1 MRLPWCS
8 TGCLAVS
15 CNQLPVA
22 VPPAR
27 RPSLLLLLLHLPQV
41 CVATGRIIRDLPAVR
56 CKVCRH
62 SMVAAEVRARAACPL
77 CHSDLYSSGGS
88 AAASAASLRRSS
100 TTGSGSG
107 RGAAAK
113 LGHSTSGGSSRGQ
126 RGSAY

>member
-22 VPPAR
+22 APPAR
-27 RPSLLLLLLHLPQV
+27 RPSLLLLLHLPQV

-77 CHSDLYSSGGS
+77 CHSDLYSSAGP
-88 AAASAASLRRSS
+88 AAASSASLRRSS

-107 RGAAAK
+107 RSTAAK
-113 LGHSTSGGSSRGQ
+113 LGHSTSGGSSRGVQ
-126 RGSAY
+126 DSMY